1 MIRLQRA
8 SLALSLTLLFAL
20 LIGCASTDALDEP
33 ERMSQADEERT
44 YKYSPEMMYVGY
56 GYLPDTLVTG
66 AISKV
71 TEFEMQAQKAGSA
84 LELLE
89 GRVAGVRVI
98 RRNGGIAVRVRGPN
112 TMLGGRD
119 PLYVVDGMPIQP
131 GPGGYLGINP
141 RDVASIE
148 VLKDAASTAMYG
160 IRGANGVV
168 VITTK

>member
-1 MIRLQRA
+1 MTRLLRA
-8 SLALSLTLLFAL
+8 SLALSIAFLLAL
-20 LIGCASTDALDEP
+20 PLGCASTDSLDEP
-33 ERMSQADEERT
+33 ERMSRADEERDS
-44 YKYSPEMMYVGY
+44 KYAPDMMYVGY
-56 GYLPDTLVTG
+56 GYLPDTLITG

-71 TEFEMQAQKAGSA
+71 TEFDMQAQKAGSA

-89 GRVAGVRVI
+89 GRVAGVRVL
-98 RRNGGIAVRVRGPN
+98 RQNGGIAVRVRGPN
-112 TMLGGRD
+112 TIYGGRD

-131 GPGGYLGINP
+131 GPGGYIGINP

-160 IRGANGVV
+160 IRGANGVI